1 MRTRLSESRI
11 FITIVGVTLGAL
23 IGWGI
28 LLIVIWSLIG
38 SRISADFWAMVEA
51 LSTAVAAAAVVSAG
65 YIAYR
70 ELSEGANSR
79 YIEVSSR
86 LFDELNSREN
96 IEARRWVYLHLDGNL
111 DHGLD
116 LIDDVGQAQMK
127 QVLNSLDKVSF
138 LTQSTWIPD
147 EIIMPW
153 MHPMI
158 TKSWAKLAP
167 YVLYERQRRN
177 EPYYYRHAEQLAE
190 RCATWRL
197 THVPQT
203 TIEWVDD
210 AL

>member
-1 MRTRLSESRI
+1 MSTKLSESRV
-11 FITIVGVTLGAL
+11 FLNIVALTLGAL
-23 IGWGI
+23 IGWSVLLVI
-28 LLIVIWSLIG
+28 LWLLIG
-38 SRISADFWAMVEA
+38 RQISADFWAMVEA

-70 ELSEGANSR
+70 ELAEGANSR

-116 LIDDVGQAQMK
+116 LIDDQGQAQMK

-158 TKSWAKLAP
+158 TKSWARLAP
-167 YVLYERQRRN
+167 YVMYERERRS

-190 RCATWRL
+190 RCHLWRQ

-203 TIEWVDD
+203 TVEWVDD

>member
-1 MRTRLSESRI
+1 MKAPSSESHV
-11 FITIVGVTLGAL
+11 FIKIVVLTIVAFLVWLVLL
-23 IGWGI
+23 IGAWSI
-28 LLIVIWSLIG
+28 LGQYI
-38 SRISADFWAMVEA
+38 APDFWAMVEA

-86 LFDELNSREN
+86 LFDELNSQEN
-96 IEARRWVYLHLDGNL
+96 IEARRWVYTHLDGSVDN
-111 DHGLD
+111 GLSF
-116 LIDDVGQAQMK
+116 ITNEGQTYMK

-158 TKSWAKLAP
+158 MKSWLKLKP

-177 EPYYYRHAEQLAE
+177 EPYYYRHAEQLAD
-190 RCATWRL
+190 RCAAWRA

-203 TIEWVDD
+203 TIEWVED